1 MSLCLSL
8 IQEYKYGGNMGI
20 SFFPRIVKFFDLF
33 EKQNDIVKDAAGV
46 LNSIFQ
52 DFSDVPA
59 KCEQIN
65 KLETRGDVISR
76 EISTQLALTFITP
89 LDREDIHAI
98 NMAQE
103 DVLNMI
109 KAISSRVGLY
119 KFKTLERAAIDLA
132 ENLKTIVGETEKM
145 LKKLNSKR
153 VVEEHSMT
161 VNKIKNDSEIHLL
174 VALGELYESDPASH
188 ERFLYI
194 IMWTQIYDRIEQA
207 LDKAE
212 TLANIIEGVSIK
224 NA

>member
-1 MSLCLSL
+1 MS
-8 IQEYKYGGNMGI
+8 I

-33 EKQNDIVKDAAGV
+33 EEQNSIVKEAAVV
-46 LNSIFQ
+46 LDSIFH
-52 DFSDVPA
+52 DFSNVPL

-65 KLETRGDVISR
+65 KLESRGDGISR

-119 KFKTLERAAIDLA
+119 KFKTLERAAVDLV
-132 ENLKTIVGETEKM
+132 ENLKTIVEETEKM
-145 LKKLNSKR
+145 LKKLNSKM
-153 VVEEHSMT
+153 VVEEHSTT
-161 VNKIKNDSEIHLL
+161 VNKIKNDSEMHLL
-174 VALGELYESDPASH
+174 VALGELYESDQASQ

-212 TLANIIEGVSIK
+212 SLASIIEGVSIK